1 VIRSKIKFL
10 PLSEKPHGSKMKN
23 WSKGGLTI
31 AEIPY
36 QRLKGKNSRIIAGP
50 ALAKLSWVG
59 LQVIYGL
66 TVY

>member
-1 VIRSKIKFL
+1 
-10 PLSEKPHGSKMKN
+10 MKN